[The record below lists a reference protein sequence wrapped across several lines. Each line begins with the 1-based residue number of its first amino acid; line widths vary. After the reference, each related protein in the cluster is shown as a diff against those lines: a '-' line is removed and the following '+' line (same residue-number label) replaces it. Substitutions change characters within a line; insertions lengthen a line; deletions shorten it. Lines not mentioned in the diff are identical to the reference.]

1 MPLLFKASSF
11 VRGAI
16 PLAKR
21 SFLGSP
27 VRSSAV
33 IAMADLASEYPQLNE
48 LKEVMNDF
56 LANVLVNKPDDVY
69 SFSQSYFS
77 TFHSAS
83 APAKKA
89 KPIPIAISGP
99 SGVGKGT
106 LITRLLKDYPNNFGF
121 SVSHTTRKPR
131 EGEKD
136 GVHYNFTTIESIK
149 EEIDQGK
156 FIEHANVHGNY
167 YGTSKEA
174 VEKVVNEGKV
184 CVLDIDVQG
193 CESVKRSGIPCRFLF
208 VQPPT
213 LDELER
219 RLRGRGTESED
230 RIVTRL
236 TNARKEMEYLRKDGF
251 FDYVIVNDDLDQ
263 AYADLKKIVLPADAQ

>member
-48 LKEVMNDF
+48 LKE
-56 LANVLVNKPDDVY
+56 
-69 SFSQSYFS
+69 
-77 TFHSAS
+77 AS